1 MDLLCGYNS
10 SDEDESS
17 ESSDTEKSDLLSKS
31 PGKILVLQR
40 LRRLKIELN

>member
-17 ESSDTEKSDLLSKS
+17 ESSDTETSDMLSKLS
-31 PGKILVLQR
+31 GKILVMG
-40 LRRLKIELN
+40 LNSKCDLF